1 MNHEM
6 RGSAL
11 CCIINRCSS
20 INRKDL
26 YISEIEYEQHNFFY
40 YLKQHDVN
48 NRLPDKLVE
57 NGVTFSNKKLCRYK
71 IMKFFILREQMAKSF
86 VWVTAGLALMEI

>member
-1 MNHEM
+1 MKCVDQRSVALLIDVPLLTEKIYTFPKSNMN
-6 RGSAL
+6 S
-11 CCIINRCSS
+11 II
-20 INRKDL
+20 
-26 YISEIEYEQHNFFY
+26 FFY